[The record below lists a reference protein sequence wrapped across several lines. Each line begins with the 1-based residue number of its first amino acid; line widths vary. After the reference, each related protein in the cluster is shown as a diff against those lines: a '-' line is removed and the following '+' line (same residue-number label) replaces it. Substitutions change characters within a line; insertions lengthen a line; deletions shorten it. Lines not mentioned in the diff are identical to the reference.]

1 MVYNEN
7 FEIHFRRELKRLQL
21 KRYHIC
27 SILSCTMPTL
37 KNRIENPGRFT
48 VAEIKKLTDYGFD
61 LNRLI

>member
-1 MVYNEN
+1 MI
-7 FEIHFRRELKRLQL
+7 FELHFRKELKRLKL

-27 SILSCTMPTL
+27 GILGCTMPTL